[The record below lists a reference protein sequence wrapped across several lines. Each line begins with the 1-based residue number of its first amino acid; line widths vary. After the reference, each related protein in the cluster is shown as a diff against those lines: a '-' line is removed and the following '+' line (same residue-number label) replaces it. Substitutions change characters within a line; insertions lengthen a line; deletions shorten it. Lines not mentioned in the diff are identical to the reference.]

1 MIVKSFRIQS
11 FSRICRLL
19 ARGHANPCPRKPR
32 RPQPYFMHD
41 ETFSRWCQLLR
52 FPCSP
57 SRLSQSSFGNY
68 RPHGKNESKNES
80 SANCIRVLDFP
91 LAHLIGLLSIHILVA
106 LSHTCV
112 RTRRFP
118 GNSWIYA
125 IGCPRDPEM
134 ARRKARARDALFWAV
149 NSRASGCPG
158 VKTGKHGQVF
168 TVYTPFVA

>member
-11 FSRICRLL
+11 FSRICRFL

-32 RPQPYFMHD
+32 RPQPYFMRD

-80 SANCIRVLDFP
+80 SANCTRVLGFP
-91 LAHLIGLLSIHILVA
+91 LARLIGLLSIHILGIA
-106 LSHTCV
+106 YM
-112 RTRRFP
+112 RTHASLPWKFLDLRDRMPLATLRWRGERLARETPYSGLLTAGPP
-118 GNSWIYA
+118 GL
-125 IGCPRDPEM
+125 RE
-134 ARRKARARDALFWAV
+134 
-149 NSRASGCPG
+149 
-158 VKTGKHGQVF
+158 
-168 TVYTPFVA
+168 